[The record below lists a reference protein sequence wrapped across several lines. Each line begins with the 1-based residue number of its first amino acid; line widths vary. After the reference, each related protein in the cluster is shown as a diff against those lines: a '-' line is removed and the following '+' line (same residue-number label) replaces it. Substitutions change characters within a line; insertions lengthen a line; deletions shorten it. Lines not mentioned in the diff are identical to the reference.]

1 MQNVEPGSS
10 FEDEP
15 PTLVASPPVELSTP
29 PMTGDDSPSD
39 PYVPTLSPTDPWEKV
54 DPWTSLTA
62 YEEADRCAR
71 ADEDMGPTP
80 TPVACA
86 PDARAA
92 HPATASPAALPAVST
107 QPTDLEPLL
116 LNLFNTLSNQMGV
129 LNNSVQAQA
138 GVIAKDV
145 EVKLTAQEKKIDAKF
160 AVQKK
165 ELSAKI
171 DETNTTVNDL
181 TRRILLLEKR
191 DPTAASGPAR
201 EDAAPRP
208 RPRTATR
215 TPGPAGR
222 RLAFS
227 RTRARPGTSFP
238 SCVLLKGWCR
248 FGESSAL
255 SKADAL
261 GLAARARARLSP
273 GTAALISD
281 TEAGYL
287 LNRQITFKIAGKEN
301 CWLVRNELAISFK
314 DDPLRVNDRDV
325 YAVVEPSP
333 TARAKNRVVGS
344 SLRTLEDAVA
354 DFPNRNCIV
363 TDFRAGCTYFRADE
377 AQDVSLYVL
386 LGRTHPKIQW
396 QWDEK
401 NLAHSFPELDIKRL
415 TDDTASILND

>member
-1 MQNVEPGSS
+1 M
-10 FEDEP
+10 
-15 PTLVASPPVELSTP
+15 
-29 PMTGDDSPSD
+29 
-39 PYVPTLSPTDPWEKV
+39 
-54 DPWTSLTA
+54 
-62 YEEADRCAR
+62 
-71 ADEDMGPTP
+71 
-80 TPVACA
+80 
-86 PDARAA
+86 
-92 HPATASPAALPAVST
+92 
-107 QPTDLEPLL
+107 
-116 LNLFNTLSNQMGV
+116 
-129 LNNSVQAQA
+129 
-138 GVIAKDV
+138 IAKEV

-165 ELSAKI
+165 ELSVKI

-191 DPTAASGPAR
+191 DSTATSGPAR
-201 EDAAPRP
+201 ENASGPPRP
-208 RPRTATR
+208 ETSHRNEDAWSGWKATR
-215 TPGPAGR
+215 VQPNSSPPR
-222 RLAFS
+222 DFV
-227 RTRARPGTSFP
+227 P

-401 NLAHSFPELDIKRL
+401 NLALSFPELDIKRL